1 MAMGEKVL
9 LPVLTYL
16 FHRIDQRLD
25 GRPTLIVLD
34 EAWVMLANGAFG
46 AKIEDWL
53 RTLRKK
59 NAAVVLS
66 TQSLVEVA
74 NSPQRDVILESCP
87 TKILLPNPEAQNP
100 VTADLYRKFGLTSRQ
115 IEMLSLAVP
124 KRQYYYLS
132 SAGRRLFD
140 LALGEATLAFIGS
153 GSKPDILQAH
163 QLIAKHGDR
172 WAGEWLRL
180 RGLND
185 WAEYWKSRDTRPR
198 APFTQILSVNGN
210 GKLLKEELQWHDA

>member
-1 MAMGEKVL
+1 MGDAGERCV
-9 LPVLTYL
+9 
-16 FHRIDQRLD
+16 
-25 GRPTLIVLD
+25 
-34 EAWVMLANGAFG
+34 G

-59 NAAVVLS
+59 NAAVILS

-74 NSPQRDVILESCP
+74 DSPHRDVILESCP

-100 VTADLYRKFGLTSRQ
+100 ATAELYRKFGLTSRQ

-132 SAGRRLFD
+132 PVGRRLFD

-153 GSKPDILQAH
+153 GSKPDILQAR
-163 QLIAKHGDR
+163 QLIAKHGGS
-172 WAGEWLRL
+172 WAAEWLRARAL
-180 RGLND
+180 PPLADQLDNPHGHVDVVAQEMGTRNGRLHHDGDLHRN
-185 WAEYWKSRDTRPR
+185 ETRPTM
-198 APFTQILSVNGN
+198 P
-210 GKLLKEELQWHDA
+210 